1 MKKTVKK
8 GLILLVIFLLALAGY
23 FVWFFVRRDDR
34 GTAYTSIE
42 DADLPVACVE
52 LFGRRMNP
60 MKGFVEDN
68 PRAAGR
74 ADLTVLP
81 EDLRLPVVFE
91 EVNSTVSGIQ
101 YEIRSLDG
109 ERLVERTVLESWEQA
124 DREVRATLEIQNLL
138 TKGEEY
144 RLTLA
149 IATGEHPAVYYY
161 TRIVWTDA
169 VQMAQMTDLACSFSE
184 KSFDYAA
191 ARDLTTYLETNPD
204 ADNSSLGH
212 VTLKNDFNQ
221 LTWRSLAI
229 RPYGE
234 VSVHLRELQGSMGC
248 IDLEYV
254 AAETGEDGTERFFD
268 VTESFTMRQGAERIY
283 MMNYDRRTNE
293 IFSGDSDF
301 FSGGRIMLGISDG
314 ENLQAVSDAS
324 GRYHAF
330 VANRVLWCYDEEER
344 ESTKVFAF
352 RKSEEDLRNQY
363 NSHGVRILAVSET
376 GEIDFLVYGYMSRG
390 NHEGTSGVALYRYAA
405 GENTLTERLYLPA
418 SEDYGSLR
426 QDLGT
431 LCYLSG
437 GQTLYLLL
445 DHAVYSVN
453 LTSREY
459 MVVAEG
465 LTEEN
470 FAVSTDGSRIAWQEG
485 ADWYA
490 SEQLNVMDLESGQ
503 KNEIVPGGGETVR
516 LVGFVG
522 SDLVYG
528 LAHAGE
534 LQTAGGRVTGPL
546 LYAVEIV
553 GSGMETETRYERDGI
568 WLTEVTIE
576 DSRVHM
582 ERVRKSGG
590 GYVPADEDTLVCNEA
605 VSVDP
610 LEGIGYLTD
619 SERGRQYFVQL
630 DPAAQIKS
638 FGVRVPRQAAAE
650 ERNEI
655 RLEAGRPLEGRMY
668 YAYSGMRMEG
678 AFSGFADAVGAVY
691 DSMGV
696 VTDGYGRVFWSRAG
710 RSDSSTV
717 ADVEGAAASVQH
729 YLNEVAQGLQTS
741 ADGTLLVDAR
751 GLTLNQVLDFIFRG
765 RPVAAWLGN
774 GSYVVI
780 YGYDI
785 YNISCLWY
793 PGTEFA
799 YTDKMG
805 LNDAAAFFEA
815 NGENDFIAFLGASGQ
830 T

>member
-8 GLILLVIFLLALAGY
+8 GLILLLIFLLALAGY

-254 AAETGEDGTERFFD
+254 AAETGEDGTERFYD

-293 IFSGDSDF
+293 IFTF
-301 FSGGRIMLGISDG
+301 FPAGGLCWEFQTEKICRQSAMPRGAIMHSWRTGFCG
-314 ENLQAVSDAS
+314 VMMKKS
-324 GRYHAF
+324 GRAPRCLPSARARRICATSTTRTESVSWRSARPERSIF
-330 VANRVLWCYDEEER
+330 WC
-344 ESTKVFAF
+344 
-352 RKSEEDLRNQY
+352 
-363 NSHGVRILAVSET
+363 
-376 GEIDFLVYGYMSRG
+376 
-390 NHEGTSGVALYRYAA
+390 
-405 GENTLTERLYLPA
+405 
-418 SEDYGSLR
+418 
-426 QDLGT
+426 
-431 LCYLSG
+431 
-437 GQTLYLLL
+437 
-445 DHAVYSVN
+445 
-453 LTSREY
+453 
-459 MVVAEG
+459 
-465 LTEEN
+465 
-470 FAVSTDGSRIAWQEG
+470 
-485 ADWYA
+485 
-490 SEQLNVMDLESGQ
+490 
-503 KNEIVPGGGETVR
+503 
-516 LVGFVG
+516 
-522 SDLVYG
+522 
-528 LAHAGE
+528 
-534 LQTAGGRVTGPL
+534 TA
-546 LYAVEIV
+546 I
-553 GSGMETETRYERDGI
+553 
-568 WLTEVTIE
+568 
-576 DSRVHM
+576 
-582 ERVRKSGG
+582 
-590 GYVPADEDTLVCNEA
+590 
-605 VSVDP
+605 
-610 LEGIGYLTD
+610 
-619 SERGRQYFVQL
+619 
-630 DPAAQIKS
+630 
-638 FGVRVPRQAAAE
+638 
-650 ERNEI
+650 
-655 RLEAGRPLEGRMY
+655 
-668 YAYSGMRMEG
+668 
-678 AFSGFADAVGAVY
+678 
-691 DSMGV
+691 
-696 VTDGYGRVFWSRAG
+696 
-710 RSDSSTV
+710 
-717 ADVEGAAASVQH
+717 
-729 YLNEVAQGLQTS
+729 
-741 ADGTLLVDAR
+741 
-751 GLTLNQVLDFIFRG
+751 
-765 RPVAAWLGN
+765 
-774 GSYVVI
+774 
-780 YGYDI
+780 
-785 YNISCLWY
+785 
-793 PGTEFA
+793 
-799 YTDKMG
+799 
-805 LNDAAAFFEA
+805 
-815 NGENDFIAFLGASGQ
+815 
-830 T
+830 